1 MTVQKIL
8 TEWTYRLPKGYPAEI
23 KDYDVLREIL
33 DEMTDFSSTKKE
45 NIVRQAQGIHE
56 QPDDVAA
63 GIPPVNSEID
73 GNIESKLP
81 ELQLSDNI
89 TQQILTIYSQL
100 SAEEQAAVNKNFR
113 SHSIET
119 FLSGGYKPFIK
130 FYNIIN
136 TETSTGDMGFGEIQL
151 LLAVNNSMSGGT
163 ARHDII
169 TPDGEWEVKQ
179 IGTSKSVNQL
189 TFRPAKAG
197 MPQQGDLLTQL
208 REFYSDV
215 VIPFA
220 SMGDPLRELQ
230 QLVDENSHEN
240 LRKFLQILT
249 DYFVP
254 NIDKIAIGREISY
267 VPLSNM
273 YAAFKQLNN
282 IFWQTELDS
291 DVQDTRLA
299 IKSKNMTSTYW
310 ISDDDYEKIKGNA
323 GTEDAVNVNIG
334 SLIDD
339 ENKNIAIW
347 FSRVKRSPMILTPDR
362 FIAELNNI
370 KSKLFTEITGLIVYQ
385 YQKPGYPIKTTQSDW
400 SIVSLSGGQWV
411 FGLTRTYDSKYT
423 FIHIQS

>member
-1 MTVQKIL
+1 MIVQKIL
-8 TEWTYRLPKGYPAEI
+8 TEWTYRLPKGYPVEVR
-23 KDYDVLREIL
+23 DYDVLREIL
-33 DEMTDFSSTKKE
+33 DEMTDLPVAKKE
-45 NIVRQAQGIHE
+45 SIVRQAKGIREQG
-56 QPDDVAA
+56 DNVDV
-63 GIPPVNSEID
+63 GTSEVNDEIAV
-73 GNIESKLP
+73 NIEFKLA
-81 ELQLSDNI
+81 ELQLPGNI

-100 SAEEQAAVNKNFR
+100 STEERAEFDKNFR
-113 SHSIET
+113 IHSIET

-136 TETSTGDMGFGEIQL
+136 TEKSTGDMGFGEIQV
-151 LLAVNNSMSGGT
+151 LLAVKNSMTGGT
-163 ARHDII
+163 AQHDII
-169 TPDGEWEVKQ
+169 MPDGDWEVKQ

-208 REFYSDV
+208 REFYRDV

-230 QLVDENSHEN
+230 QLVDENSHDN

-254 NIDKIAIGREISY
+254 NIDRLSAGREISY
-267 VPLSNM
+267 VPLNNM
-273 YAAFKQLNN
+273 YTAFKQLNN
-282 IFWQTELDS
+282 IFWQTDLDS

-310 ISDDDYEKIKGNA
+310 ISDDDYEKIKNNA
-323 GTEDAVNVNIG
+323 GTDDDVNVNIG
-334 SLIDD
+334 SSIDD

-370 KSKLFTEITGLIVYQ
+370 KSKLFTEISGLIVYQ
-385 YQKPGYPIKTTQSDW
+385 YQKPGYPIETTQSDW

-411 FGLTRTYDSKYT
+411 FGLTRTFDSKYT

>member
-1 MTVQKIL
+1 MIVQKIL
-8 TEWTYRLPKGYPAEI
+8 TEWTYRLPKGYPVEVR
-23 KDYDVLREIL
+23 DYDVLREIL
-33 DEMTDFSSTKKE
+33 DEMTDLPVAKKE
-45 NIVRQAQGIHE
+45 SIVRQAKGIRE
-56 QPDDVAA
+56 DGDNVDA
-63 GIPPVNSEID
+63 GTSEVNDEIAV
-73 GNIESKLP
+73 NIESKLA
-81 ELQLSDNI
+81 ELQLPGNI

-100 SAEEQAAVNKNFR
+100 SIEERAEFDKNFR
-113 SHSIET
+113 IHSIET

-136 TETSTGDMGFGEIQL
+136 TEKSTGDMGFGEIQV
-151 LLAVNNSMSGGT
+151 LLAVKNSMPGGT
-163 ARHDII
+163 AQHDII
-169 TPDGEWEVKQ
+169 MPDGEWEVKQ

-208 REFYSDV
+208 REFYRDV

-230 QLVDENSHEN
+230 QLVDENSRDN

-254 NIDKIAIGREISY
+254 NIDRLSAGREISY
-267 VPLSNM
+267 VPLNNM
-273 YAAFKQLNN
+273 YTAFKQLNN
-282 IFWQTELDS
+282 IFWQTDLDS

-310 ISDDDYEKIKGNA
+310 ISDDDYEKIKNNA
-323 GTEDAVNVNIG
+323 GTDDDVNVNIG
-334 SLIDD
+334 SSIDD

-370 KSKLFTEITGLIVYQ
+370 KSKLFTEISGLIVYQ
-385 YQKPGYPIKTTQSDW
+385 YQKPGYPIETTQSDW

-411 FGLTRTYDSKYT
+411 FGLTRTFDSKYT

>member
-8 TEWTYRLPKGYPAEI
+8 TEWTYRLPKGYPVEVR
-23 KDYDVLREIL
+23 DYDVLREIL
-33 DEMTDFSSTKKE
+33 DEMTDLPVAKKE
-45 NIVRQAQGIHE
+45 SIVRQAKGIREQG
-56 QPDDVAA
+56 DNVDA
-63 GIPPVNSEID
+63 GTSEVNDEIAV
-73 GNIESKLP
+73 NIESKLA
-81 ELQLSDNI
+81 ELQLPGNI

-100 SAEEQAAVNKNFR
+100 STEERAEFDKNFR
-113 SHSIET
+113 IHSIET

-136 TETSTGDMGFGEIQL
+136 TEKSTGDMGFGEIQV
-151 LLAVNNSMSGGT
+151 LLAVKNSMPGGT
-163 ARHDII
+163 AQHDII
-169 TPDGEWEVKQ
+169 MPDGEWEVKQ

-208 REFYSDV
+208 REFYRDV

-230 QLVDENSHEN
+230 QLVDENSHDN

-254 NIDKIAIGREISY
+254 NINRLSAGREISY
-267 VPLSNM
+267 VPLNNM
-273 YAAFKQLNN
+273 YTAFKQLNN
-282 IFWQTELDS
+282 IFWQTDLDS

-310 ISDDDYEKIKGNA
+310 ISDDDYEKIKNNA
-323 GTEDAVNVNIG
+323 GTDDDVNVNIG
-334 SLIDD
+334 SSIDD

-370 KSKLFTEITGLIVYQ
+370 KSKLFTEISGLIVYQ

-411 FGLTRTYDSKYT
+411 FGLTRTFDSKYT